1 MVKSK
6 HTRRFIPALDWLVH
20 YRREYLRGDVQAGL
34 TVAVMLIPQGMAY
47 ALLAG
52 VPPKMGLYASVVPLL
67 VYAFLGTS
75 RQLAV
80 GPAAM
85 ISLLTGAAI
94 AQMGQLSSSE
104 VVTLAIALSLMVG
117 VIQVLMGIFRIGF
130 LVNFISHPVIKGF
143 TFAASLMIAV
153 SQLKYILGV
162 SIPRDHFIGNVLLQL
177 VRQLPQVNW
186 PTVVIGVSSLLIL
199 IGLKKWR
206 PAIPSALVVVV
217 LGTLAVALL
226 HLEASGVAIVGTIP
240 AGLPAPRLPQVS
252 LDQME
257 RLLPMAVTIAFVGF
271 MESISV
277 AKAIASRHH
286 YTIDANQ
293 EMIAIGAANIAGALF
308 QAYPVAGGFGRTAVN
323 DQAGARTQLA
333 AIITALTI
341 LITLLVLT
349 PLFYYL
355 PQAVLAAII
364 IVAVWGLMD
373 WHELQFLW
381 KVKRSDAMILLITFG
396 ATLVVGIEQGILIGI
411 AASLLAFIVRSTR
424 PHYAILGQ
432 LPGTQFFR
440 NVKRFPQARTFPGIV
455 ILRIDAS
462 FYFANA
468 NFLRDHLEKLLY
480 QKEPLKAVILDCGSV
495 NGLDSTALE
504 TLADI
509 VRQFAENQVELLFA
523 NVKGPVRDV
532 LRRSGL
538 YAVIGPQ
545 RFFLSVA
552 EAVNCL
558 LEQQTSNVNHCRHQH
573 PYRDLEQKE
582 TK

>member
-1 MVKSK
+1 MEQ
-6 HTRRFIPALDWLVH
+6 FLPALKWLKN
-20 YRREYLRGDVQAGL
+20 YSQENLRGDLQAGL

-52 VPPKMGLYASVVPLL
+52 VPPIMGLYASVVPLM
-67 VYAFLGTS
+67 VYALLGTS

-94 AQMGQLSSSE
+94 VQLGNLSSRE
-104 VVTLAIALSLMVG
+104 VITVAVTLAFMVG
-117 VIQVLMGIFRIGF
+117 GIQILLGVFRVGF

-143 TFAASLMIAV
+143 TYAAALMIAV
-153 SQLKYILGV
+153 SQIKYILGI
-162 SIPRDHFIGNVLLQL
+162 SIPRDHFIGNVIINLIHQL
-177 VRQLPQVNW
+177 GKTNW
-186 PTVVIGVSSLLIL
+186 PTLA
-199 IGLKKWR
+199 IGLVSIVILVGLKRWR
-206 PAIPSALVVVV
+206 PQVPSALVVVV
-217 LGTLAVALL
+217 LGTAVVAFWRLDQ
-226 HLEASGVAIVGTIP
+226 SGVAIVGTIP
-240 AGLPAPRLPQVS
+240 AGLPAPHFPQ
-252 LDQME
+252 LTLNRME
-257 RLLPMAVTIAFVGF
+257 QLLPMAITIAFVGF

-293 EMIAIGAANIAGALF
+293 EMIAIGAANMAGALF

-323 DQAGARTQLA
+323 DQAGAQTQLA
-333 AIITALTI
+333 AIITAVTI
-341 LITLLVLT
+341 LITLFLFT

-373 WHELQFLW
+373 WQEVQYLW
-381 KVKRSDAMILLITFG
+381 KVKRSDAGILFITFM
-396 ATLVVGIEQGILIGI
+396 ATLTAGIELGILIGI
-411 AASLLAFIVRSTR
+411 VASLLAFIVRSTR

-468 NFLRDHLEKLLY
+468 NFLRDHLERLLY
-480 QKEPLKAVILDCGSV
+480 QQNPLKAVVLDCGSV
-495 NGLDSTALE
+495 NGLDATALE
-504 TLADI
+504 TLSDI
-509 VRQFAENQVELLFA
+509 VRQFAENKVELLFA

-552 EAVNCL
+552 DAVSCL
-558 LEQQTSNVNHCRHQH
+558 QSQKTIECHHAH
-573 PYRDLEQKE
+573 PYHDLHQQSSKSQH
-582 TK
+582 KD